1 MRAVIFDLDGV
12 LVRTDQAHDKAWRAL
27 AGRLGIPFDGRAA
40 ARLRGVS
47 RMEALDIGLE
57 GCGRSFTPAEKEALA
72 AEKNERYRA
81 LIAEMTPADVAPD
94 TTVTLKALRERGLL
108 LAVASS
114 SKNARFILERTGLTP
129 YFHAV
134 VDGTQIARS
143 KPDPEVFL
151 KAAQAL
157 GVSPAEALVVE
168 DAAAGVRA
176 ARCGGGPC
184 GPRDPVP
191 AGAFGAGLTALSNP
205 KGGRAMGRRCLILA
219 LTALL
224 LTGCAG
230 SPGQSAATL
239 APAESD
245 RVVIYTS
252 HKEEVYGPI
261 VKEFEARTGIWAEVV
276 TGGTNELLARIA
288 GEADAPVCDVIFGG
302 GVESLTAYERYFQ
315 PYACAEADLIRPGLR
330 PADDLWTP
338 FSSLPVVLIYNTK
351 LVSPGELTGWESL
364 LSGRWSGSIALADP
378 TVSGS
383 SYTAAATMLCVLPGD
398 DWDQLDRLA
407 VQLEGRVLPDSGDVV
422 AAVADGSC
430 RVGVTLEETALKRQ
444 AQGADIAIV
453 YPEEGTSAVPD
464 GSALIAGAPHPDNA
478 RAFLDF
484 AQSRDVQELVVSQF
498 SRRSVRTDVSDGD
511 ALPPADELALIDYPV
526 RWAAELKDAFSAR
539 WPELLREDAPS

>member
-27 AGRLGIPFDGRAA
+27 AVRLGIPFDGRAA

-47 RMEALDIGLE
+47 RMEALDIVLE

-184 GPRDPVP
+184 GPRNPVP
-191 AGAFGAGLTALSNP
+191 AGAFGAGLTAQSNP

-230 SPGQSAATL
+230 SPGQSAAAL
-239 APAESD
+239 APAESSQSKNSLSPTTPLL
-245 RVVIYTS
+245 R
-252 HKEEVYGPI
+252 
-261 VKEFEARTGIWAEVV
+261 V
-276 TGGTNELLARIA
+276 TGA
-288 GEADAPVCDVIFGG
+288 
-302 GVESLTAYERYFQ
+302 
-315 PYACAEADLIRPGLR
+315 
-330 PADDLWTP
+330 
-338 FSSLPVVLIYNTK
+338 
-351 LVSPGELTGWESL
+351 
-364 LSGRWSGSIALADP
+364 
-378 TVSGS
+378 
-383 SYTAAATMLCVLPGD
+383 
-398 DWDQLDRLA
+398 
-407 VQLEGRVLPDSGDVV
+407 
-422 AAVADGSC
+422 
-430 RVGVTLEETALKRQ
+430 
-444 AQGADIAIV
+444 
-453 YPEEGTSAVPD
+453 
-464 GSALIAGAPHPDNA
+464 
-478 RAFLDF
+478 
-484 AQSRDVQELVVSQF
+484 
-498 SRRSVRTDVSDGD
+498 
-511 ALPPADELALIDYPV
+511 
-526 RWAAELKDAFSAR
+526 
-539 WPELLREDAPS
+539 

>member
-27 AGRLGIPFDGRAA
+27 AVRLGIPFDGRAA

-47 RMEALDIGLE
+47 RMEALDIVLE

-81 LIAEMTPADVAPD
+81 LIAEMTPAA
-94 TTVTLKALRERGLL
+94 
-108 LAVASS
+108 
-114 SKNARFILERTGLTP
+114 
-129 YFHAV
+129 
-134 VDGTQIARS
+134 
-143 KPDPEVFL
+143 
-151 KAAQAL
+151 
-157 GVSPAEALVVE
+157 
-168 DAAAGVRA
+168 
-176 ARCGGGPC
+176 
-184 GPRDPVP
+184 
-191 AGAFGAGLTALSNP
+191 
-205 KGGRAMGRRCLILA
+205 
-219 LTALL
+219 
-224 LTGCAG
+224 
-230 SPGQSAATL
+230 L

-383 SYTAAATMLCVLPGD
+383 SYTAAATMLCALPGD

-422 AAVADGSC
+422 AAVAGGSC

>member
-1 MRAVIFDLDGV
+1 MRTVIFDLDGV

-27 AGRLGIPFDGRAA
+27 AVRLGIPFDGRAA

-47 RMEALDIGLE
+47 RMEALDIVLE

-184 GPRDPVP
+184 GPRNPVP
-191 AGAFGAGLTALSNP
+191 AGAFGAGLTAQSNP

-230 SPGQSAATL
+230 SPGQSAAAL

-338 FSSLPVVLIYNTK
+338 FSSLPVVLLYNTK

-383 SYTAAATMLCVLPGD
+383 SYTAAATMLCALPGD

-422 AAVADGSC
+422 AAVAGGSC